1 MVPLIIK
8 YQHNGVMVPLIIK
21 YQHQQNGVMVP
32 LIIKYPINYEV
43 STEWGY
49 GPINNQ
55 VST

>member
-8 YQHNGVMVPLIIK
+8 YQ
-21 YQHQQNGVMVP
+21 QNGVMVP
-32 LIIKYPINYEV
+32 LNQINIKYQV